1 MKVRELMARLEKYNA
16 DQEVII
22 GYIGEG
28 DFEQYFSIADI
39 FVDLTN
45 IKRLFIEVE
54 RQVIWGVKYEM

>member
-16 DQEVII
+16 DQEVIV

-28 DFEQYFSIADI
+28 DLEQYFSIADI

-54 RQVIWGVKYEM
+54 RQVI